1 MTTWLESSSTER
13 PQWRPETDT
22 VTSHGRAVVLLEWES
37 DFALLATERAKK
49 VKEYILQTGKVEPER
64 VFLAEESVN
73 GAGSKGSRV
82 YLHLR

>member
-37 DFALLATERAKK
+37 DFALLREPL
-49 VKEYILQTGKVEPER
+49 ILES
-64 VFLAEESVN
+64 AEES
-73 GAGSKGSRV
+73 SEERE
-82 YLHLR
+82 